1 MLVLVRVQ
9 SRALFWSAFCGV
21 RCMKIIGFAFGVLGL
36 LPLASCQHT
45 PKPMKNES
53 FLIAR
58 TEAELRASLTPEQ
71 FRVLRQK
78 GTEYPGT
85 GQYDKHFEPGT
96 YVCAGCGAA
105 LFASDSKFDAHCG
118 WPSFDA
124 QGPESNVAEK
134 ADYSHG
140 MVRTEIL
147 CKKCGGHLGHVFDDG
162 PTATGLR
169 YCVNSASLDFK
180 KSTK

>member
-1 MLVLVRVQ
+1 M
-9 SRALFWSAFCGV
+9 
-21 RCMKIIGFAFGVLGL
+21 
-36 LPLASCQHT
+36 
-45 PKPMKNES
+45 
-53 FLIAR
+53 
-58 TEAELRASLTPEQ
+58 
-71 FRVLRQK
+71 
-78 GTEYPGT
+78 
-85 GQYDKHFEPGT
+85 
-96 YVCAGCGAA
+96 CAGCGAA

-124 QGPESNVAEK
+124 QGPKSNVAEK